1 MKPERLR
8 AKLAIGEGQLDRG
21 KGKTVKVF
29 LPDCLRKHETLQAF
43 GQLLSNLHRALQL
56 DKSAVHQLTPLFL
69 LIGCIDKEFP
79 GLSQTPSPALSGLS
93 LLRLAPAVAQFSL
106 R

>member
-1 MKPERLR
+1 MLDTVQREPLTIEKHGRAVAVVMSAPEYQHMKPERLR

-56 DKSAVHQLTPLFL
+56 DKY
-69 LIGCIDKEFP
+69 G
-79 GLSQTPSPALSGLS
+79 
-93 LLRLAPAVAQFSL
+93 R
-106 R
+106 